1 MYHHDQLPHGSSS
14 LNTVTEVYNS
24 SNVFSGE
31 EQRMAFTV
39 REPIVRGTAQDTL
52 QSINQHV
59 YCCHFLLLMGRN
71 ICSMYDKG
79 RCSKVSVY
87 CSTQCILILSCPASL
102 CPVSQCARV
111 AGMPALWWMDSSIIT
126 FRGEN
131 ILRVPSMQKTSSE
144 QSTYKPHTN
153 TQYNSI
159 EAVYKI

>member
-39 REPIVRGTAQDTL
+39 REPIVRGTAQDIL

-87 CSTQCILILSCPASL
+87 CSTQCILILSCPAPLYPLLPCSSL
-102 CPVSQCARV
+102 
-111 AGMPALWWMDSSIIT
+111 SS
-126 FRGEN
+126 FSVRSCSWNASLVVDGQFHYNFPWGEHLTCTLHAED
-131 ILRVPSMQKTSSE
+131 ILRTVNIQTSH
-144 QSTYKPHTN
+144 KHT
-153 TQYNSI
+153 I
-159 EAVYKI
+159 